1 MIKWIKK
8 IIPKKG
14 TTWRTV
20 AVMSLAVVIGLGAFM
35 AKEAELV
42 SYMSDDPKACVNCH
56 VMTPVYNSWMHSS
69 HREWA
74 SCNDCHVPHNNVV
87 NKYFFKAKDGLF
99 HASVF
104 TARAEPEVMFMREES
119 QEVVQSNCLRCHV
132 QQVTQTKYQHYLAD
146 HNANRTDRKCWSC
159 HQEVPHGTVH
169 GISTI
174 RNNIAPVPTNPTEA
188 VVPEW
193 LLKEVSKSKSQNNEK

>member
-1 MIKWIKK
+1 MNLKK
-8 IIPKKG
+8 NILPEKKSR
-14 TTWRTV
+14 WRPV
-20 AVMSLAVVIGLGAFM
+20 AIFFIAVIIGLGFFM

-42 SYMSDDPKACVNCH
+42 SYMSDKPEACVNCH

-74 SCNDCHVPHNNVV
+74 NCNDCHVPHNNVF
-87 NKYFFKAKDGLF
+87 NKYYFKAKDGLF

-104 TARAEPEVMFMREES
+104 TLRAEPEVMFMREES
-119 QEVVQSNCLRCHV
+119 QEVVQNNCIRCHV
-132 QQVTQTKYQHYLAD
+132 QQVTQTKYDGWIDD
-146 HNANRTDRKCWSC
+146 HAKNRTERQCWSC

-174 RNNIAPVPTNPTEA
+174 KSNIAPLPTDTQETVIPD
-188 VVPEW
+188 W
-193 LLKEVSKSKSQNNEK
+193 LQEQISDK